1 MKTLA
6 LAVLALLVSLPAA
19 AQNRFFDLTGSFV
32 WADPTGGGELEDL
45 ADPAEIDFDA
55 STGYGGSVNFFIS
68 DRLSI
73 DIGASVV
80 SPETR
85 IRRRAVGAPG
95 GTTEIDMVPITGI
108 VQFHLMPNGII
119 DPYIGGG
126 AAYVLFEDAE
136 NIGLDELDRIDLKDD
151 VGFVVNAGV
160 GIRLGSRFGIVLDG
174 KYVPIEADATAI
186 NLGDTEENDTRVD
199 ISPIIISAGLQLR
212 F

>member
-1 MKTLA
+1 MKILVPA
-6 LAVLALLVSLPAA
+6 LLALLISLPAV
-19 AQNRFFDLTGSFV
+19 AQDRFFDLTGYYV
-32 WADPTGGGELEDL
+32 WADPTGGGEFEDL

-55 STGYGGSVNFFIS
+55 STGYGASVNFFIS

-73 DIGASVV
+73 DIGASVI
-80 SPETR
+80 SPETT
-85 IRRRAVGAPG
+85 IRRRAIGAPG
-95 GTTEIDMVPITGI
+95 GNVEIDMVPITGI
-108 VQFHLMPNGII
+108 VQFHLIPNGVI

-136 NIGLDELDRIDLKDD
+136 NIGLGDLDRIDLKDD

-186 NLGDTEENDTRVD
+186 NLGATEEDDTRVD

>member
-1 MKTLA
+1 M
-6 LAVLALLVSLPAA
+6 
-19 AQNRFFDLTGSFV
+19 
-32 WADPTGGGELEDL
+32 
-45 ADPAEIDFDA
+45 
-55 STGYGGSVNFFIS
+55 NFFIS

-136 NIGLDELDRIDLKDD
+136 NIGLDDLDRIDLKDD

>member
-6 LAVLALLVSLPAA
+6 LTVLALLVSLPAA

>member
-1 MKTLA
+1 MKTLVP
-6 LAVLALLVSLPAA
+6 AVLALLVSLPLA
-19 AQNRFFDLTGSFV
+19 AQDRFFDLTGSFV

-45 ADPAEIDFDA
+45 ADPADIDFDA
-55 STGYGGSVNFFIS
+55 STGYGASVNFFIGE
-68 DRLSI
+68 RFSI
-73 DIGASVV
+73 DIGAAVV

-95 GTTEIDMVPITGI
+95 GTTEIDMVPITAI
-108 VQFHLMPNGII
+108 LQWHFMPDGVI

-136 NIGLDELDRIDLKDD
+136 DIGLGDLDRIDLQDD
-151 VGFVVNAGV
+151 VGFVVNAGL
-160 GIRLGSRFGIVLDG
+160 GIRLGNRFAIVVDG

-186 NLGDTEENDTRVD
+186 NLGNTVNEDTRVD
-199 ISPIIISAGLQLR
+199 ISPIILSAGLQLR